1 MRRTSTRVSPDHS
14 LPQTV
19 WHLLQS
25 RTSSS
30 HQGRGPLPAQDG
42 SVETHCWL
50 WTTGCFRDR
59 PQQTTV
65 LPTQPP
71 RPRPLPTTTRWLEGR
86 CPVVSNRKC
95 SKDVTTH
102 QHWLRAR
109 PRHPC
114 PVSACSGVEPLPGKR
129 SSPLRNMMMMS
140 FICSFNKNE
149 KIYGLGHHPCLRP
162 CMGGCSFSR
171 HSAVTLPVGTVG
183 VL

>member
-1 MRRTSTRVSPDHS
+1 MSIRIPTQLTTLHS
-14 LPQTV
+14 LRG
-19 WHLLQS
+19 
-25 RTSSS
+25 RTGLERHDVEADVDEGVPRSQFATDSVAFASVS
-30 HQGRGPLPAQDG
+30 HQLQPPGKGAIACAG

-114 PVSACSGVEPLPGKR
+114 PSLPPAVWSHCPAR
-129 SSPLRNMMMMS
+129 EAPH
-140 FICSFNKNE
+140 
-149 KIYGLGHHPCLRP
+149 YG
-162 CMGGCSFSR
+162 
-171 HSAVTLPVGTVG
+171 T
-183 VL
+183 